1 MKKQA
6 AFFLP
11 LFIIIFMTLA
21 CAIGYE
27 GLQISDDPEPVN
39 PINELIVQQTF
50 EANMAEEPELESQ
63 GSVVGENQAPEAPAV
78 SGSSDAEA
86 DLSGANEFS
95 LTAQNFN
102 CTCSVD
108 GNNQVVEFKFNG
120 DQLEYAGNL
129 YDKIS
134 ENTYKY
140 SFMGYYILESG
151 EGENKT
157 STQVDEERHIV
168 IILTDDGFNLEHYQA
183 DEGSPCCYYTF
194 TKEK

>member
-6 AFFLP
+6 AFFLT
-11 LFIIIFMTLA
+11 LFFTIFMTLA

-27 GLQISDDPEPVN
+27 GLQISDDPDPVD
-39 PINELIVQQTF
+39 PISELISQQTF
-50 EANMAEEPELESQ
+50 EANMAEDPQQESQ
-63 GSVVGENQAPEAPAV
+63 APATGENQATEVPPI
-78 SGSSDAEA
+78 SSSSDVES
-86 DLSGANEFS
+86 DLSRPFEYS
-95 LTAQNFN
+95 ITAQNFN

-129 YDKIS
+129 YDKIA
-134 ENTYKY
+134 ENTYKR

-157 STQVDEERHIV
+157 STQVDEERHVV
-168 IILTDDGFNLEHYQA
+168 IILTDDGFNLEHFQA

-194 TKEK
+194 TVEK

>member
-1 MKKQA
+1 MKKHV

-11 LFIIIFMTLA
+11 LFLIIFMTLA

-27 GLQISDDPEPVN
+27 GLQISDDPEPVD
-39 PINELIVQQTF
+39 PISELIAQQTF
-50 EANMAEEPELESQ
+50 EANIAEVPDQ
-63 GSVVGENQAPEAPAV
+63 GSQAPVAADNQATEMPVA

-86 DLSGANEFS
+86 DLSGANEYS

-102 CTCSVD
+102 CICSVD

-120 DQLEYAGNL
+120 DQLEYAGNQ
-129 YDKIS
+129 YNKIA
-134 ENTYKY
+134 ENTYKR

-157 STQVDEERHIV
+157 STQVDEERHT
-168 IILTDDGFNLEHYQA
+168 IIIITDDGFNLENYQA

>member
-1 MKKQA
+1 
-6 AFFLP
+6 
-11 LFIIIFMTLA
+11 MTLA

-39 PINELIVQQTF
+39 PISEMYAEQTF
-50 EANMAEEPELESQ
+50 EANMAEDSEQ
-63 GSVVGENQAPEAPAV
+63 GSQAPAV
-78 SGSSDAEA
+78 AETQSIEVPPVSNSSDVES
-86 DLSGANEFS
+86 DLSRPNEYS
-95 LTAQNFN
+95 ISAQNFN

-120 DQLEYAGNL
+120 DQLEYAGNQ
-129 YDKIS
+129 YDKIA
-134 ENTYKY
+134 ENTYKR
-140 SFMGYYILESG
+140 SFMGYYILQSG

-157 STQVDEERHIV
+157 STQVDEEQHVV

-194 TKEK
+194 TLEK

>member
-1 MKKQA
+1 MKKKIL
-6 AFFLP
+6 FFLMVS
-11 LFIIIFMTLA
+11 IIISMTLA

-27 GLQISDDPEPVN
+27 GLQISDDLEPMD
-39 PINELIVQQTF
+39 PISELIVKQTF
-50 EANMAEEPELESQ
+50 EASMAEEPAQESQ
-63 GSVVGENQAPEAPAV
+63 ASTVGENQAPEAPAV

-86 DLSGANEFS
+86 DLSGANEYS

-102 CTCSVD
+102 CICSVD

-120 DQLEYAGNL
+120 DQLEYAGNQ
-129 YDKIS
+129 YNKIA
-134 ENTYKY
+134 ENTYKR

-157 STQVDEERHIV
+157 STQVDEERHTV
-168 IILTDDGFNLEHYQA
+168 IIITDDGFNLENYQA